1 MNWQNLVY
9 DNMRDMLVYS
19 AQGSGAIWSICI
31 LSLSEKWGLKN
42 MQSTYRTSFWML
54 SISEQWED
62 FGNSHRLQ
70 GKEDFRWKE
79 YCDFTVVCNGS
90 ILVYENYPQ
99 KGKKNKNSNYVKEKL
114 NSATVGAGYC
124 SCMRRWRLCPRHSS
138 PLWDTEQDLSQN
150 LEHVGEQA
158 FQEEIT
164 EMKPLSKLA
173 LGMQMG
179 WLSSSVWSLG
189 ICRMSAGNS
198 DWWWSETT
206 CDRVHNTFYSCFPFR
221 TWTGHC
227 PHLSTSSPHFHIA
240 REEGSSVN

>member
-1 MNWQNLVY
+1 
-9 DNMRDMLVYS
+9 
-19 AQGSGAIWSICI
+19 
-31 LSLSEKWGLKN
+31 
-42 MQSTYRTSFWML
+42 ML
-54 SISEQWED
+54 SIWEQWED

-179 WLSSSVWSLG
+179 WLSSSLWSLG

-198 DWWWSETT
+198 TDGEVKPPATEFITHSTPASPSGPGQ
-206 CDRVHNTFYSCFPFR
+206 VIVPIFLLAAHA
-221 TWTGHC
+221 
-227 PHLSTSSPHFHIA
+227 STSP
-240 REEGSSVN
+240 GKGQV